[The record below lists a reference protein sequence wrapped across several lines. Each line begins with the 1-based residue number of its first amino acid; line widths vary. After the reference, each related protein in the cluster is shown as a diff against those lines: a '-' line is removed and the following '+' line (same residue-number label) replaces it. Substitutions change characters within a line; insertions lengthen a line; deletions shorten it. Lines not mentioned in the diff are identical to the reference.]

1 MKINKRFIFS
11 FVALFMIL
19 ISAIGLI
26 LRDNNM
32 KIFYL
37 PIGLMGIS
45 ILLEKDVRRRLSR
58 KNILIRDNNICQY
71 CGEGGNALTIDHIYP
86 KFRGGKD
93 TWENLVCACK
103 NCNQKKGNRTPQEAN
118 MPLIKTPKRPNRI
131 HYFQRYV
138 KDRQADWR
146 PYLFMEPLS

>member
-11 FVALFMIL
+11 FVAPFMIL

-45 ILLEKDVRRRLSR
+45 ILLEKDVRRRLRR
-58 KNILIRDNNICQY
+58 KNILKKIKSY
-71 CGEGGNALTIDHIYP
+71 
-86 KFRGGKD
+86 
-93 TWENLVCACK
+93 
-103 NCNQKKGNRTPQEAN
+103 QK
-118 MPLIKTPKRPNRI
+118 
-131 HYFQRYV
+131 V
-138 KDRQADWR
+138 K
-146 PYLFMEPLS
+146 